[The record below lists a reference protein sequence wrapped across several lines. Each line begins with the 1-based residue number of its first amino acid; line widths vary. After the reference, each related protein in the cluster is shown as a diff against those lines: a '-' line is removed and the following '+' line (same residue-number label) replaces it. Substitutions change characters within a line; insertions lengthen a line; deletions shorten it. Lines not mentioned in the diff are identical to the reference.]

1 MKRLFILLTILI
13 LSNFQHHLNAQ
24 EYYIKFSE
32 NDKDKVNTVVTRTV
46 SIDRIDNGLI
56 YAYANEHELEKIK
69 SLGYFPEMLP
79 HPSSEPKALTMA
91 TTVAQMANW
100 DRYPTYE
107 VYRAMMKKFEQD
119 YPSLCKLD
127 SIGTTVQGR
136 KLYVVKI
143 SDNVLDEE
151 AEPDFFYT
159 STMHGDETT
168 GYIFLLRLIDYLLT
182 NNGSDDRITDMVN
195 SMAIYINPNG
205 NPDGTY
211 RSGNHTVSGAT
222 RSNANNYD
230 INRNFPDPRVGENPG
245 GTYQPETLAMMAYA
259 GTKNFSLSANFHG
272 GIELANFPWD
282 SWTTSQNA
290 HPDHNWYYTVSRQ
303 YADLA
308 QLYGPTG
315 YFDDEDNGVT
325 QGGDWYVITG
335 GRQDYMN
342 YWHHCREITLEVS
355 NTKLLG
361 TEHLQN
367 FWNYNKESLLTYIE
381 WLYTGIQGSV
391 TNQLGDPL
399 HANITVLNHD
409 QYNSHVFTKPNL
421 GNYVRMIEPGTW
433 QVSYSAEGYI
443 TQIHT
448 ITVPN
453 YTSLIEQNVVLIAS
467 EQTTLNGTITD
478 AETELPINGVKVE
491 LLGTSVTPVYTNTQG
506 YYSFGSIPENTYQI
520 RASKT
525 DYLSQTV
532 TETLVGDENEV
543 DFILYPSYAESFETV
558 IPQGFTFTGG
568 NWTRDNSTAYDGDYS
583 MKSAAIGNNQ
593 QTSMQITLNVSAA
606 GNISFARKVSSESGY
621 DFLKFY
627 IDGVLKGSWSGNQ
640 DWAEVDYPVTVGN
653 HTFKWEY
660 SKDGSQVNGSDCA
673 WVDFIIFPQSAQNVT
688 FVVTSSESPVE
699 GASVNFN
706 GQSLITSTSGLAV
719 FNDVSRGNAKS
730 YTIIKDNYF
739 DASGSINV
747 QYVDVNVPVI
757 LELLPNYYDVTFS
770 VSDSEGFIEGA
781 SVSINGYSIQTNSD
795 GEAFFEDVAEGTYMY
810 TVDAEGYIPQEG
822 ELVVNEDKEVPIIL
836 ELEIEP
842 YTVTFNVSDMDEV
855 PIEGAVVSLNGN
867 SNTTNAQGEVIFLE
881 VNPGVYSY
889 TVDADE
895 FIPQQG
901 TVVVDMDKTIN
912 ITLEPEGQPFTVTF
926 IIKNNQQVNIEGA
939 VVSLNGDT
947 ETTNHNGEAIFYE
960 VQPGIYDYTVEA
972 DTYITYEG
980 NIVVD
985 EDKIITINL
994 QPENP
999 LYTVTFYV
1007 YNKDEEPVE
1016 SVTVT
1021 FNSEVCVTD
1030 EGGKAYF
1037 SDIAEGNYSYRIEA
1051 DGYHQQENDIYI
1063 DADELI
1069 NIYLTLV
1076 SSLVVLEELTKV
1088 DTWPNPFSQ
1097 WLNIRINTSFS
1108 IDVSIDIYSI
1118 TGQKVATVL
1127 PQTIIN
1133 NELICRW
1140 LGSNE
1145 AGNRLPEGLYIVRV
1159 MTGNEVISKRVLF
1172 MP

>member
-13 LSNFQHHLNAQ
+13 LSHLQYHLNAQ

-32 NDKDKVNTVVTRTV
+32 NDKDKVNTVVTRSV
-46 SIDRIDNGLI
+46 SIDRIDNGII
-56 YAYANEHELEKIK
+56 YAYANKNELGKIK

-91 TTVAQMANW
+91 TTIAQMANW

-119 YPSLCKLD
+119 YPTLCKLD

-143 SDNVLDEE
+143 SNNVLEEE

-168 GYIFLLRLIDYLLT
+168 GYILLLRLIDYLLT
-182 NNGSDDRITDMVN
+182 NYGSDDRITDMVN

-211 RSGNHTVSGAT
+211 WGGNHTVSGA
-222 RSNANNYD
+222 RRYNANSYD

-245 GTYQPETLAMMAYA
+245 GTYQPETLAMMAFA
-259 GTKNFSLSANFHG
+259 SSKSFVMSANFHG

-282 SWTTSQNA
+282 SWTTSQNP

-315 YFDDEDNGVT
+315 YFDDMDNGVT

-342 YWHHCREITLEVS
+342 YWHHCREITFEIS

-381 WLYTGIQGSV
+381 WLYTGIHGLV

-409 QYNSHVFTKPNL
+409 QYNSNVFTKPNH
-421 GNYVRMIEPGTW
+421 GNYIRMIEPGTW

-448 ITVPN
+448 IIVPD

-467 EQTTLNGTITD
+467 EQTTLNGVITD
-478 AETELPINGVKVE
+478 AETELPINSVKVE

-520 RASKT
+520 KASKT
-525 DYLSQTV
+525 GYLSQTV
-532 TETLVGDENEV
+532 TETLVGDENEI
-543 DFILYPSYAESFETV
+543 DFALYPSYAESFESN

-568 NWTRDNSTAYDGDYS
+568 NWTRDNSTAFDGDYS
-583 MKSAAIGNNQ
+583 MKSAAIGHNQ
-593 QTSMQITLNVSAA
+593 NTSMQITLNVSAA

-627 IDGVLKGSWSGNQ
+627 IDGDMKGSWSGNQ
-640 DWAEVDYPVTVGN
+640 DWAEVNYPVTVGS

-660 SKDGSQVNGSDCA
+660 SKDGSQISGSDCA
-673 WVDFIIFPQSAQNVT
+673 WVDFIIFPQTVQNVT
-688 FVVTSSESPVE
+688 FTVSYSDNPVE
-699 GASVNFN
+699 GATVNFN
-706 GQSLITSTSGLAV
+706 GQSLATNTSGLV
-719 FNDVSRGNAKS
+719 TFNGVPRGNGKS
-730 YTIIKDNYF
+730 YTVTKENYF
-739 DASGSINV
+739 DASGSIDV
-747 QYVDVNVPVI
+747 QYVDVNVPVVMEI
-757 LELLPNYYDVTFS
+757 LPNYYDVTFH
-770 VSDSEGFIEGA
+770 VSDSEGPIEDA
-781 SVSINGYSIQTNSD
+781 TVTINGNSIQTNSS
-795 GEAFFEDVAEGTYMY
+795 GVAFFEDVAEGTYMY
-810 TVDAEGYIPQEG
+810 TVDADGYIPQG
-822 ELVVNEDKEVPIIL
+822 DELEVNEDKEVTIIL
-836 ELEIEP
+836 EQEIEP
-842 YTVTFNVSDMDEV
+842 YTVTFYISDIDEV
-855 PIEGAVVSLNGN
+855 PIEGAIVSLNGS

-901 TVVVDMDKTIN
+901 TVVVDMDKTIYV
-912 ITLEPEGQPFTVTF
+912 TLDPEEQPFTITF
-926 IIKNNQQVNIEGA
+926 IIKNNHQANIEGA
-939 VVSLNGDT
+939 VVSLNGDS
-947 ETTNHNGEAIFYE
+947 ETTTQNGEAIFYE
-960 VQPGIYDYTVEA
+960 VAPGIYDYTVEA

-1037 SDIAEGNYSYRIEA
+1037 SDIAEGNYSYHVEG
-1051 DGYHQQENDIYI
+1051 DGYHSQENDVYI

-1069 NIYLTLV
+1069 VIYLTLV
-1076 SSLVVLEELTKV
+1076 SSPILSEELSKV
-1088 DTWPNPFSQ
+1088 ELWPNPFSEH
-1097 WLNIRINTSFS
+1097 LNIRVITSS
-1108 IDVSIDIYSI
+1108 PADISIDIYSI
-1118 TGQKVATVL
+1118 TGQKVS
-1127 PQTIIN
+1127 TIIAQPAVS
-1133 NELICRW
+1133 NELNYVW
-1140 LGSNE
+1140 NGFSE
-1145 AGNRLPEGLYIVRV
+1145 MGNRLPEGLYIMRV
-1159 MTGNEVISKRVLF
+1159 NTGKEVVSKRVLF

>member
-1 MKRLFILLTILI
+1 
-13 LSNFQHHLNAQ
+13 
-24 EYYIKFSE
+24 
-32 NDKDKVNTVVTRTV
+32 
-46 SIDRIDNGLI
+46 
-56 YAYANEHELEKIK
+56 
-69 SLGYFPEMLP
+69 
-79 HPSSEPKALTMA
+79 
-91 TTVAQMANW
+91 
-100 DRYPTYE
+100 
-107 VYRAMMKKFEQD
+107 
-119 YPSLCKLD
+119 
-127 SIGTTVQGR
+127 
-136 KLYVVKI
+136 
-143 SDNVLDEE
+143 
-151 AEPDFFYT
+151 
-159 STMHGDETT
+159 
-168 GYIFLLRLIDYLLT
+168 
-182 NNGSDDRITDMVN
+182 
-195 SMAIYINPNG
+195 
-205 NPDGTY
+205 
-211 RSGNHTVSGAT
+211 
-222 RSNANNYD
+222 
-230 INRNFPDPRVGENPG
+230 
-245 GTYQPETLAMMAYA
+245 
-259 GTKNFSLSANFHG
+259 
-272 GIELANFPWD
+272 
-282 SWTTSQNA
+282 
-290 HPDHNWYYTVSRQ
+290 
-303 YADLA
+303 
-308 QLYGPTG
+308 
-315 YFDDEDNGVT
+315 
-325 QGGDWYVITG
+325 
-335 GRQDYMN
+335 
-342 YWHHCREITLEVS
+342 
-355 NTKLLG
+355 
-361 TEHLQN
+361 
-367 FWNYNKESLLTYIE
+367 
-381 WLYTGIQGSV
+381 
-391 TNQLGDPL
+391 
-399 HANITVLNHD
+399 
-409 QYNSHVFTKPNL
+409 
-421 GNYVRMIEPGTW
+421 
-433 QVSYSAEGYI
+433 
-443 TQIHT
+443 
-448 ITVPN
+448 
-453 YTSLIEQNVVLIAS
+453 
-467 EQTTLNGTITD
+467 
-478 AETELPINGVKVE
+478 
-491 LLGTSVTPVYTNTQG
+491 
-506 YYSFGSIPENTYQI
+506 
-520 RASKT
+520 
-525 DYLSQTV
+525 
-532 TETLVGDENEV
+532 
-543 DFILYPSYAESFETV
+543 
-558 IPQGFTFTGG
+558 
-568 NWTRDNSTAYDGDYS
+568 
-583 MKSAAIGNNQ
+583 
-593 QTSMQITLNVSAA
+593 MQITLNVSAA

-640 DWAEVDYPVTVGN
+640 DWVEVDYPVTVGN

-673 WVDFIIFPQSAQNVT
+673 WVDFIIFPQSVQNVT

-699 GASVNFN
+699 GATVYFNEQNFVTNSSGLVTFN
-706 GQSLITSTSGLAV
+706 GVT
-719 FNDVSRGNAKS
+719 RGNAKS
-730 YTIIKDNYF
+730 YTVIKDNYF

-795 GEAFFEDVAEGTYMY
+795 GEAFFEDVAEGTYSY

-822 ELVVNEDKEVPIIL
+822 VLVVDEDKLVNIIL
-836 ELEIEP
+836 EPEIEP
-842 YTVTFNVSDMDEV
+842 YTVTFNVSDMDEI

-972 DTYITYEG
+972 TTYITYEG

-1021 FNSEVCVTD
+1021 FNSEVSVTD

-1037 SDIAEGNYSYRIEA
+1037 SDIEEGNYSYRIEA

-1076 SSLVVLEELTKV
+1076 SSPVVLEELTKV

-1118 TGQKVATVL
+1118 TGQKVATIL

-1140 LGSNE
+1140 LGFNE